1 MPSWY
6 ESRIERQIREAR
18 ERGEFDN
25 LPGAGKPLP
34 GYGTDYD
41 EDWWIRDWIR
51 REELTGLAPTSLKI
65 RKEVEELPRR
75 LAKEPTEQSVRA
87 VVADLNQRI
96 LLARRGLVD
105 GPPVVLATVD
115 VERAVEGWRRRRA
128 GADRPDGQDVTPAGR

>member
-6 ESRIERQIREAR
+6 ESRIERQIREAQ

-34 GYGTDYD
+34 GYGTGYD
-41 EDWWIRDWIR
+41 ENWWIRDWIR

-75 LAKEPTEQSVRA
+75 LAKESTEQAVRA
-87 VVADLNQRI
+87 VVAELNQRI

-105 GPPVVLATVD
+105 GPAVVLPTLD
-115 VERAVEGWRRRRA
+115 VERAVEAWRRRRN
-128 GADRPDGQDVTPAGR
+128 GTDRPKR

>member
-6 ESRIERQIREAR
+6 ESRIERQIREAQ

-34 GYGTDYD
+34 GHGTAYD
-41 EDWWIRDWIR
+41 ENWWIRDWIR

-75 LAKEPTEQSVRA
+75 LAKESTEQAVRA
-87 VVADLNQRI
+87 VVAELNQRI

-105 GPPVVLATVD
+105 GPPVVLPALD
-115 VERAVEGWRRRRA
+115 VERAVEAWRRRRN
-128 GADRPDGQDVTPAGR
+128 GTDRPDR